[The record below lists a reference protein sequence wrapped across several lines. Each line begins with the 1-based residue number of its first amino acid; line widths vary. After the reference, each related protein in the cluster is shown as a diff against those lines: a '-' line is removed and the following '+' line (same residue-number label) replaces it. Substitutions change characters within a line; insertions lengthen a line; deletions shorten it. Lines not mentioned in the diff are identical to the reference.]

1 MAESTTIARPYAQ
14 AAFDLAR
21 EQNALA
27 RWSEMLQVAAQVAA
41 DAQMTALIKSPHIAR
56 DDLVQ
61 VFLDVGG
68 AMLDEQGR
76 NLIRTL
82 AANKR
87 LELLPDIAALFE
99 MLRADAEGTVEAE
112 VVSALPVSDA
122 QQAVIADALARRLG
136 RKVALRC
143 RTDEELLGGAI
154 IRAGDLVI
162 DGSARGHLNKLATAL
177 LR

>member
-14 AAFDLAR
+14 AAFEVAR
-21 EQNALA
+21 EHNALA
-27 RWSEMLQVAAQVAA
+27 RWSEMLQWAAQVAA
-41 DAQMTALIKSPHIAR
+41 DAQMAALIKSPHVSR
-56 DDLVQ
+56 EDLVQ
-61 VFLDVGG
+61 IILDVCGDN
-68 AMLDEQGR
+68 LDEQGR

-82 AANKR
+82 AANGR

-122 QQAVIADALARRLG
+122 QQAIIADALAKRLG

-143 RTDEELLGGAI
+143 RTDEALLGGAI